1 VHVEADWTPTICDW
15 RPTTLCF
22 PRLSTTRLSTTR
34 LSRASP
40 APNTRVVH
48 ASWGV
53 MTCWLKLDPMC
64 AVLSAGG
71 IGFQPLT
78 ERRCLSTW
86 TIPVAERPR
95 SASQQCLATER
106 LLQSAYCSTALT
118 TERLLQSNLGQIEQS
133 NSPVPMGAL
142 LPPELTR
149 AHQSSPELTRA
160 PQSSPDL
167 ARSHQSS
174 PELTRAPQSSP
185 ELPRAHQSSP
195 ELTRAHQISPDL
207 TRSHQISPEL
217 TVSHRI
223 SPYLAG
229 SRQISPRLLS
239 ALHGMHAT
247 AGGCRRRST
256 VGMCPVLTRPLRRR

>member
-1 VHVEADWTPTICDW
+1 MLKPTGRQQSATGGQQHCAS
-15 RPTTLCF
+15 RASP
-22 PRLSTTRLSTTR
+22 PRASPP
-34 LSRASP
+34 RASP

-133 NSPVPMGAL
+133 NSPVPMGSA
-142 LPPELTR
+142 PAR
-149 AHQSSPELTRA
+149 AHQSSPELAGSR
-160 PQSSPDL
+160 
-167 ARSHQSS
+167 RI
-174 PELTRAPQSSP
+174 
-185 ELPRAHQSSP
+185 SP
-195 ELTRAHQISPDL
+195 ELTRAHQISPYL
-207 TRSHQISPEL
+207 ARSRQS
-217 TVSHRI
+217 
-223 SPYLAG
+223 SPYLAV
-229 SRQISPRLLS
+229 SRRISPDLAS
-239 ALHGMHAT
+239 
-247 AGGCRRRST
+247 
-256 VGMCPVLTRPLRRR
+256 PP